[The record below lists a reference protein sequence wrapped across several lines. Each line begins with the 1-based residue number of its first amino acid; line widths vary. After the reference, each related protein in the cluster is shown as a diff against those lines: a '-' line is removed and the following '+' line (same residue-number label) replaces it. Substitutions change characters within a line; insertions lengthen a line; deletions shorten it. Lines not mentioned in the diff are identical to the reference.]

1 MSKSP
6 PPVLSETIGLT
17 EQIEPPPEGGGS
29 PVAASDLRY
38 ESFPTGAGAENFPA
52 DELTKAAVLRDSI
65 IRDVSEVLDVVL
77 SSKLDSE
84 KTEKLTEILAS
95 VDVHIVQ
102 CFADLAH
109 WNQATGRFEGAPD
122 WEVLAGALTR
132 LRDEHSGQEHVVLE
146 LDLDEELIESF
157 ADRSSGFMSF
167 QEFQMMLAEA
177 DNQG

>member
-1 MSKSP
+1 MSKRSP
-6 PPVLSETIGLT
+6 TVLIETISLI
-17 EQIEPPPEGGGS
+17 EQIEPPPEGGVS
-29 PVAASDLRY
+29 LPVSDLRY
-38 ESFPTGAGAENFPA
+38 DSIPGEAGACFPA
-52 DELTKAAVLRDSI
+52 DELTTAAIIRDSI
-65 IRDVSEVLDVVL
+65 IRDVSEVLDVIL
-77 SSKLDSE
+77 SSKLDSQ

-109 WNQATGRFEGAPD
+109 WNRTTGRFEGAPD
-122 WEVLAGALTR
+122 WEVLAEALVL
-132 LRDEHSGQEHVVLE
+132 LRDKHSGQEHVVLE

-167 QEFQMMLAEA
+167 HEFQMMLAEA